1 MLPFSQVFLFLRFL
15 ILSNGSLLLR
25 LSRSFRT
32 VFSSFSDYRIPFES
46 FSPLFQFVSSIS
58 SGSPLSQTLWS
69 FSSGSLET
77 LIFCSPSPFLC
88 LKLSCPFQIGKRP
101 KTTISGE
108 REHRQGRS
116 QTDPKRPPGRKKA
129 RNRRKRKRSLGRE
142 GVRDLRGRGNLF
154 RGSHDQK
161 SHPER
166 PAARLP
172 KPPAPQN
179 PKAPIETQVSSGW
192 ES

>member
-1 MLPFSQVFLFLRFL
+1 MLPLFTDFP
-15 ILSNGSLLLR
+15 LSPLLE
-25 LSRSFRT
+25 SFRM
-32 VFSSFSDYRIPFES
+32 VRSSSDSLVRSEQFFSSFSDYRIPFES
-46 FSPLFQFVSSIS
+46 F
-58 SGSPLSQTLWS
+58 LSS
-69 FSSGSLET
+69 FSVCFVYFEWLSSFSDSLVLFERFARNSHI
-77 LIFCSPSPFLC
+77 LQSQSVPVANSPVPF
-88 LKLSCPFQIGKRP
+88 KLEK
-101 KTTISGE
+101 
-108 REHRQGRS
+108 
-116 QTDPKRPPGRKKA
+116 DPKRQSAGRENTDRARPPGRKKA